1 MDNISTA
8 EWSLD
13 VNTTINTAGHRA
25 VDMAAGWQRRCQIVP
40 QLLTLRDCAEHR
52 AVDTAAGWQ
61 RRCQIV
67 PQLLTLRD
75 SADDVAVC
83 CG

>member
-1 MDNISTA
+1 MRSFSPGDSRHHCPAEVSACEMDNISTA

-25 VDMAAGWQRRCQIVP
+25 VD
-40 QLLTLRDCAEHR
+40 
-52 AVDTAAGWQ
+52 TAAGWQ
-61 RRCQIV
+61 QRCQIV